1 MISLVVLLSYLG
13 SNLKGWFSLFILY
26 ISFFLIE
33 IKIFIF
39 FQSYHDSHSFIF
51 SLLNNEKKPYKAVA
65 SCKTDSICISRDTC
79 IIFGVCTDDD
89 RGHDLILEGNS
100 NNWKET
106 GYWPSSCINRSHNSF
121 ICPEQQLALAGCN
134 DIYLEDNFKTLSFTC
149 FQTDEIEIF
158 QLINLKRKKY

>member
-1 MISLVVLLSYLG
+1 M
-13 SNLKGWFSLFILY
+13 
-26 ISFFLIE
+26 
-33 IKIFIF
+33 FIF

-51 SLLNNEKKPYKAVA
+51 SLVNNEKKPYKAVA
-65 SCKTDSICISRDTC
+65 SCKNDSICISRDTC
-79 IIFGVCTDDD
+79 IIFGVSTDDD

-106 GYWPSSCINRSHNSF
+106 GNWPSSCSNGNHESF
-121 ICPEQQLALAGCN
+121 ICIEPQPALAGCN

-158 QLINLKRKKY
+158 QLINLKRKNY